1 MKNVEDLYPLTP
13 MQQGLLF
20 YHLYAPHSGLY
31 IEHLNAMLSGNLN
44 LPAFEQAWLQVIERH
59 AVLRTA
65 FVWDGLDEPLQV
77 VRRNVDLPLV
87 QLDWRELSAADQ
99 QRQLAE
105 LLQSDRARGF
115 NLSES
120 PLIRLHLICLSET
133 EHHLVWSYHH
143 LLLDGWSTFIVLGEF
158 LSIYEALCHDRQHQL
173 EPSRPFRDYIAWLQ
187 QQDYEKAAA
196 FWQQTLA
203 GFTAPTQLGILSPS
217 VNGHRYAHDYSIEES
232 ILSTELTAALTD
244 LARRQRLTLNT
255 LVQGAWALLLSRYSG
270 EAEVT
275 FGVTVAGR
283 PASLAGFE
291 KMVGLFI
298 NTLPLR
304 VRVLEDTELL
314 NWLRQLQEQ
323 QIRLRE
329 FEYSSLP
336 EVQKQSGTGRQL
348 LFESL
353 LVFENYPIDAVL
365 QENGGSLRIGNVE
378 VLEKT
383 NYPLNLLVRPGTSE
397 LSLQIVYDPG
407 RCDGAVIKRMMG
419 HLRNV
424 LESFAAT
431 PEQSLASMSLL
442 TVAEEQQVLHE
453 WNSTATAR
461 SETSLQQ
468 MFEEQVERTPSA
480 IALTFAGQHLNYRD
494 LNRRANQLAHYLRC
508 LGVGADQP
516 VGIMMERSIELVVG
530 LLGILKAGG
539 AYVPFDP
546 SYPEKRLAF
555 MVQDAQVKVLLTQ
568 SHLAA
573 KANIQAAN
581 VICLDAILDQ
591 LAREDETNPSVCV
604 APDNLA
610 YVIYTSGSTGQPKGA
625 MNTQSAICNRLLWA
639 QSVYQLTKSD
649 CVLQKT
655 PFSFDVSVW
664 EFFLPL
670 ITGARLVLAKPG
682 GHRDSEYLVELI
694 RKEKVTILHFVP
706 SMLQVFLE
714 TDAIESC
721 SSVRQVVC
729 SGEALPF
736 ELQQRFFERMSTD
749 LQNLYGPTEAAVDV
763 TFWACLR
770 DGDQKI
776 VPIGKPIANTQMYV
790 LDRRLRVAPV
800 GVSGELYIGGEGL
813 ARGYLSRPSLTAE
826 KFVPHPFSERE
837 GERLYR
843 TGDVARWLSDGNIE
857 YLGRVDEQ
865 VKIRG
870 FRIEL
875 GEIEA
880 MLCQHPALREA
891 VVVVRDTV
899 AQQKQ
904 LVAYV
909 VAHENQFAATAEL
922 REHLKALLPEYMIPQ
937 VFVRLEQIPLTP
949 NGKVDRRALPVPEI
963 SVEREAIAA
972 AATPVEEVLVGIW
985 SEVLGVAVGVEDDFF
1000 ELGGHSLLAT
1010 QVVSRARGAFG
1021 VEIALQELFESP
1033 TVKGLA
1039 TVVERELARGETMPA
1054 PPLRR
1059 VERAGELP
1067 LSFAQQ
1073 RLWFIDQLEPD
1084 GALYNSPFAATLLGQ
1099 LNVDAFEQTLNE
1111 ILRRHEILRTTFEF
1125 VDGQPVQVVHPAE
1138 RLELPVIDLSYVSAE
1153 RREEEA
1159 MRFARDEAVQPFD
1172 LSQGPLLRVKLLRLD
1187 ENKHIVLLT
1196 MHHIVTDEWSMGVFV
1211 NEVATL
1217 YTAFARSEP
1226 SPLPELPIQYADFA
1240 VWQREWLRGEVLD
1253 EKLAYWRKEL
1263 SGIPPLLRLPTD
1275 HPRPAVQTFRGST
1288 FTFALPDSLKEGLT
1302 KLSRQESCTLFMTLL
1317 AAFKV
1322 LLYRYTQQSDIVIGT
1337 AIANR
1342 NRSET
1347 EALIGFFVNTLV
1359 LRTNLTGN
1367 PRFRELLHRVRE
1379 ATLRAYAHQD
1389 VPFEKIVEEVAPERH
1404 TNYTPVIQVA
1414 FGMRNAPMPE
1424 LELPA
1429 LTLQTIDLDNHGGR
1443 FDLTLWMFEKDGSLQ
1458 GKWYYNSDLFELA
1471 TIQRIQSHFQT
1482 LVQSIVS
1489 YPEERLRAL
1498 ELHTEEEKAQQ
1509 LNQRRT
1515 REESDIQRLRA
1526 ARRKPQKNSSTDY
1539 ADSFIASV

>member
-1 MKNVEDLYPLTP
+1 MKNVEDIYPLTP

-31 IEHLNAMLSGNLN
+31 IEHLNATLSGNLD
-44 LPAFEQAWLQVIERH
+44 LAAFEQAWLKLIERH

-65 FVWDGLDEPLQV
+65 FLWEGLDEPLQV
-77 VRRNVDLPLV
+77 VRRNVSLPLV
-87 QLDWRELSAADQ
+87 QHDWSGVSADA
-99 QRQLAE
+99 QRQQLAE
-105 LLQSDRARGF
+105 LLQADRSRGF

-120 PLIRLHLICLSET
+120 PLIRLHLIRLT
-133 EHHLVWSYHH
+133 EAEHRLVWSFHH

-158 LSIYEALCHDRQHQL
+158 LSIYDALCHDRQPQL
-173 EPSRPFRDYIAWLQ
+173 EPRRPFRDYILWLQ
-187 QQDYEKAAA
+187 QQDYQKAAA
-196 FWQQTLA
+196 FWQQTLQ
-203 GFTAPTQLGILSPS
+203 GFTAPTQLSLLSPS
-217 VNGHRYAHDYSIEES
+217 LNGDRYAHEYATEEL
-232 ILSTELTAALTD
+232 ILPAELATALTEL
-244 LARRQRLTLNT
+244 ARKQWLTLNT

-270 EAEVT
+270 EDEVT

-283 PASLAGFE
+283 PASLAGFDR
-291 KMVGLFI
+291 MVGLFI

-304 VRVLEDTELL
+304 VRVAEETALL
-314 NWLRQLQEQ
+314 HWLRQLQEQ
-323 QIRLRE
+323 QIKLRE

-336 EVQKQSGTGRQL
+336 EVQKQSGAGRQL

-365 QENGGSLRIGNVE
+365 QKNGSSLRIGDVE
-378 VLEKT
+378 ILEKT
-383 NYPLNLLVRPGTSE
+383 NYPLNLLVRPGPSA
-397 LSLQIVYDPG
+397 LSLQMVYDPG
-407 RCDGAVIKRMMG
+407 RCDGVVIKRMMG

-424 LESFAAT
+424 LESFVAS
-431 PEQSLASMSLL
+431 PDRSLASISLL
-442 TVAEEQQVLHE
+442 TAVEEQQVLRD
-453 WNSTATAR
+453 WNNTGIAR

-468 MFEEQVERTPSA
+468 LFEEQVEQTPGA
-480 IALTFAGQHLNYRD
+480 AALTFADQQLNYRD
-494 LNRRANQLAHYLRC
+494 LNRRANQLAHYLRR
-508 LGVGADQP
+508 LGVDLDQP

-546 SYPEKRLAF
+546 SYPEKRLDF
-555 MVQDAQVKVLLTQ
+555 MMQDAQVRVLLTQ

-573 KANIQAAN
+573 KTGTQAAK

-591 LAREDETNPSVCV
+591 LEREDETNPAVRI
-604 APDNLA
+604 APENLA

-625 MNTQSAICNRLLWA
+625 MNTHSAICNRLLWA
-639 QSVYQLTKSD
+639 QSVYELTERD

-694 RKEKVTILHFVP
+694 RKENVTILHFVP

-714 TDAIESC
+714 TSAIESC
-721 SSVRQVVC
+721 TSLRRVVC

-736 ELQQRFFERMSTD
+736 ELQQRFFERLGAD

-763 TFWACLR
+763 TFWECRR
-770 DGDQKI
+770 DGDQKV

-790 LDRRLRVAPV
+790 LDRQQRVVPV
-800 GVSGELYIGGEGL
+800 GVNGELYIGGDGL
-813 ARGYLSRPSLTAE
+813 ARGYLNRPELTAE

-837 GERLYR
+837 GARLYR
-843 TGDVARWLSDGNIE
+843 TGDVGRWLSDGSIE
-857 YLGRVDEQ
+857 FLGRVDEQ
-865 VKIRG
+865 VKLRG

-875 GEIEA
+875 GEIEVA
-880 MLCQHPALREA
+880 LQQHPALREA
-891 VVVVRDTV
+891 VVVVREP
-899 AQQKQ
+899 APQQKQ

-909 VAHENQFAATAEL
+909 VAHDESVTTAEL
-922 REHLKALLPEYMIPQ
+922 RTYLKGLLPEYMIPQ
-937 VFVRLEQIPLTP
+937 VFVNLNEIPLTP
-949 NGKVDRRALPVPEI
+949 NGKVDRRALPVPEN
-963 SVEREAIAA
+963 VERAAMEAAR
-972 AATPVEEVLVGIW
+972 TPVEEVLLGIW
-985 SEVLGVAVGVEDDFF
+985 SEVLGVAVGVADDFF

-1010 QVVSRARGAFG
+1010 QVVSRARAAFG
-1021 VEIALQELFESP
+1021 IELTLPELFESP
-1033 TVKGLA
+1033 TVQDLA
-1039 TVVERELARGETMPA
+1039 AVVERALVRGEEVPA

-1059 VERAGELP
+1059 VERSGELP

-1084 GALYNSPFAATLLGQ
+1084 GVLYNSPFAATLTGH
-1099 LNVDAFEQTLNE
+1099 LNIDAFAQTLNE
-1111 ILRRHEILRTTFEF
+1111 IVRRHEVLRTTFKF
-1125 VDGQPVQVVHPAE
+1125 VNGQPVQVIHPPAKV
-1138 RLELPVIDLSYVSAE
+1138 ELPVIDLGYVNAGQ
-1153 RREEEA
+1153 REEEA
-1159 MRFARDEAVQPFD
+1159 LRLAREEAVQPFV
-1172 LSQGPLLRVKLLRLD
+1172 LSEGPLLRVKLLRLD

-1196 MHHIVTDEWSMGVFV
+1196 IHHIVTDEWSMGVFV

-1217 YTAFARSEP
+1217 YTAFAKGET

-1240 VWQREWLRGEVLD
+1240 VWQREWLRGEVLN

-1263 SGIPPLLRLPTD
+1263 SGVPPLLKLPTD
-1275 HPRPAVQTFRGST
+1275 HPRPAVQTFRGSI
-1288 FTFALPDSLKEGLT
+1288 FTFALPDSLKDGLK

-1342 NRSET
+1342 TRSET

-1359 LRTNLTGN
+1359 LRTNLSGN
-1367 PRFRELLHRVRE
+1367 PRFREFLHHVRE
-1379 ATLRAYAHQD
+1379 ATLRAYSHQD
-1389 VPFEKIVEEVAPERH
+1389 VPFEKIVEEVAPERQ
-1404 TNYTPVIQVA
+1404 TNYTPVIQA
-1414 FGMRNAPMPE
+1414 YFGMRNAPMPQ

-1429 LTLQTIDLDNHGGR
+1429 LTLQTIDLDDHGGR
-1443 FDLTLWMFEKDGSLQ
+1443 FDLTLWMFERDGTLK
-1458 GKWYYNSDLFELA
+1458 GKWYYNSDLFELT

-1482 LVQSIVS
+1482 LLQSIVD

-1498 ELHTEEEKAQQ
+1498 EIYTEEEKEQQ

-1515 REESDIQRLRA
+1515 RDQSDIQRLRA
-1526 ARRKPQKNSSTDY
+1526 AKRKSQEKIFS
-1539 ADSFIASV
+1539 A

>member
-1 MKNVEDLYPLTP
+1 MKNVEDIYPLTP

-31 IEHLNAMLSGNLN
+31 IEHLNATLSGNLN
-44 LPAFEQAWLQVIERH
+44 LPAFAQAWLKVIERH

-77 VRRNVDLPLV
+77 VRRNVNLPLV
-87 QLDWRELSAADQ
+87 QHDWKGLSADAQ
-99 QRQLAE
+99 QRQFAG
-105 LLQSDRARGF
+105 LLQTDRGRGF

-120 PLIRLHLICLSET
+120 PLIRLHLIRLGET
-133 EHHLVWSYHH
+133 EHRLVWSYHH

-158 LSIYEALCHDRQHQL
+158 LSIYEAICHGRQHQL

-187 QQDYEKAAA
+187 QQDYQKAAA
-196 FWQQTLA
+196 FWQQTLG
-203 GFTAPTQLGILSPS
+203 GFTAPTQPGILSPS
-217 VNGHRYAHDYSIEES
+217 VNGGRYEHDYSTVEL
-232 ILSTELTAALTD
+232 ILSAELTAALTE

-270 EAEVT
+270 EDEVT

-283 PASLAGFE
+283 PVSLAGFE

-304 VRVLEDTELL
+304 VRLPEETTLL
-314 NWLRQLQEQ
+314 KWLRQLQEH
-323 QIRLRE
+323 QIKLRE

-336 EVQKQSGTGRQL
+336 ELQKQSGAGRQL

-353 LVFENYPIDAVL
+353 LVFENYPIDRAL

-378 VLEKT
+378 ILEKT
-383 NYPLNLLVRPGTSE
+383 NYPLNLLVRPGPSE
-397 LSLQIVYDPG
+397 LSLQMVYDPG
-407 RCDGAVIKRMMG
+407 RCDGVVIKRMMG

-424 LESFAAT
+424 LESFVAT
-431 PEQSLASMSLL
+431 PEQSLASIPLL
-442 TVAEEQQVLHE
+442 TAAEEQQVLRH
-453 WNSTATAR
+453 WNNTATAR
-461 SETSLQQ
+461 SEASLQRL
-468 MFEEQVERTPSA
+468 FEEQVERTPA
-480 IALTFAGQHLNYRD
+480 AAALTFADQHLSYRE
-494 LNRRANQLAHYLRC
+494 LNRRANQLAHYLRR
-508 LGVGADQP
+508 LGVNTDQP

-546 SYPEKRLAF
+546 SYPEKRLTF
-555 MVQDAQVKVLLTQ
+555 MLQDAQVKVLLTQ

-573 KANIQAAN
+573 KTSTQAAT
-581 VICLDAILDQ
+581 VICLDAVLDQ
-591 LAREDETNPSVCV
+591 IEREDEANPFGRV
-604 APDNLA
+604 APENLV

-625 MNTQSAICNRLLWA
+625 MNTQAGICNRLLWA
-639 QSVYQLTKSD
+639 QSVYQLTESD

-714 TDAIESC
+714 TNAIESC

-729 SGEALPF
+729 SGEALPL
-736 ELQQRFFERMSTD
+736 ELQQRFCERLSAN

-763 TFWACLR
+763 TFWECR
-770 DGDQKI
+770 CDGGQKV

-790 LDRRLRVAPV
+790 LDRQQRVAPV
-800 GVSGELYIGGEGL
+800 GVNGELYIGGDGL
-813 ARGYLSRPSLTAE
+813 ARGYLNRPDLTAE
-826 KFVPHPFSERE
+826 KFVPHPFSECE

-843 TGDVARWLSDGNIE
+843 TGDVGRWLSDGSIE
-857 YLGRVDEQ
+857 FLGRIDEQ

-880 MLCQHPALREA
+880 VLCQHPGLREA
-891 VVVVRDTV
+891 VVVVRETA

-909 VAHENQFAATAEL
+909 VAHENEFVPTAKL

-937 VFVRLEQIPLTP
+937 VFVSLKQIPLTP
-949 NGKVDRRALPVPEI
+949 NGKVDRRALPAPE
-963 SVEREAIAA
+963 SGVEREAVVAG
-972 AATPVEEVLVGIW
+972 ATPVEEVLVGIW

-1021 VEIALQELFESP
+1021 VEIALRELFERP

-1039 TVVERELARGETMPA
+1039 VAVERELARGEAVSA

-1059 VERAGELP
+1059 VERGAELP

-1084 GALYNSPFAATLLGQ
+1084 GVLYNSPFAAMLTGHLKI
-1099 LNVDAFEQTLNE
+1099 DAFERTLTE
-1111 ILRRHEILRTTFEF
+1111 ILSRHEVLRTTFELIN
-1125 VDGQPVQVVHPAE
+1125 GRPVQVIHPPAKV
-1138 RLELPVIDLSYVSAE
+1138 ELPVIDLSYVSVE

-1159 MRFARDEAVQPFD
+1159 MRLAREEAVQPFV
-1172 LSQGPLLRVKLLRLD
+1172 LSQGPLLRVKLLRLN
-1187 ENKHIVLLT
+1187 ENRHMVLLT

-1240 VWQREWLRGEVLD
+1240 VWQREWLRSEVLD
-1253 EKLAYWRKEL
+1253 EKLAYWRQEL
-1263 SGIPPLLRLPTD
+1263 SGAPPLLKLPTD
-1275 HPRPAVQTFRGST
+1275 HPQPAVQTFRGST
-1288 FTFALPDSLKEGLT
+1288 FTFALPDSLKEGLK
-1302 KLSRQESCTLFMTLL
+1302 KLTRQESCTLFMTLL

-1342 NRSET
+1342 TRSET

-1367 PRFRELLHRVRE
+1367 PRFREFLYRVRE
-1379 ATLRAYAHQD
+1379 ATLRAYSHQD
-1389 VPFEKIVEEVAPERH
+1389 VPFEKIVEAVAPERQ

-1414 FGMRNAPMPE
+1414 FGMRNAPLPE

-1429 LTLQTIDLDNHGGR
+1429 LTLQTIDLDDHGGR
-1443 FDLTLWMFEKDGSLQ
+1443 FDLTLWMFERDGSLK
-1458 GKWYYNSDLFELA
+1458 GKWSYNSDLFELT

-1482 LVQSIVS
+1482 LLQSIVD

-1498 ELHTEEEKAQQ
+1498 EIYTEAEKEQQ
-1509 LNQRRT
+1509 LNHRRT
-1515 REESDIQRLRA
+1515 REAADIQRLRA
-1526 ARRKPQKNSSTDY
+1526 AKRKSQEHVAYTT
-1539 ADSFIASV
+1539 